1 MEVKEGIGT
10 TTTLTV
16 VKLKSHQ
23 ATTDMRGVIDQIMR
37 GPPKGKKSQ
46 VSEHIGVEPNDK
58 EIRVGVMASPT
69 MSSNTSWSGKE

>member
-1 MEVKEGIGT
+1 MEVKEGIET

-16 VKLKSHQ
+16 VKLKPHK

-46 VSEHIGVEPNDK
+46 DSEPIGVEPNDK
-58 EIRVGVMASPT
+58 EIR
-69 MSSNTSWSGKE
+69 